1 MSLAE
6 PLCLHVQEPIDNS
19 ERPRKKIR
27 GRDRSGNDY
36 RELPAHEDTDKGG
49 RGSAEVEAAL
59 HDLYRN
65 VPRSMRLLFG
75 SRVAVNGIVPD
86 TMMRDT
92 LAAMA
97 EYRDKRIQQAGLRI
111 LGKISWEDETVKM
124 FRSKAGFE
132 AVIMA
137 IREHEQDNW
146 LQEAG
151 FEVVR
156 GLLDHAMNHCRH
168 SYGDEN
174 KIEMRREIRAAG
186 CVDAAIG
193 AMRKHAAN
201 LSLQET
207 ALVVLAGVMQDDEGR
222 REVLAAGGEKAVLDA
237 MRTCKTDAPV
247 LHAALEV
254 LVMISQV
261 QQGRRE
267 VLAAGGE
274 KAVLEA
280 MQEHKDDEEVRTTG
294 LKVIRSLL
302 EEEEGRRAMLA
313 AGVVELVKSTLKFR
327 ENSCARDQA
336 LAVLSCL
343 ATDKVHGP
351 NKSVEAVTGA
361 MRGHQEDLSVQRAG
375 MESLM
380 TMSSMQGLDA
390 VFAAMHHHIQDEW
403 IQEAGLELVCDL
415 LYHATLTI
423 KMWDRHGYDDENEA
437 IEMRREI
444 RAAGCVDAAIG
455 AMRKHAANL
464 SLQETALVVLA
475 GVMQDDE
482 GRREVL
488 AAGGEK
494 AVLDAMRTCKTDAPV
509 LHAALEV
516 LVMISQVQQGRR
528 EVLAAGGEK
537 AVLEAMQEHKDDE
550 EVRTTG
556 LKVIRSL
563 LEEEEGRRAMLA
575 AGVVELVKSTLKFRE
590 NSCARDQ
597 ALAVLSCLATDK
609 VHGPNKSVEAV
620 TGAMRGHQEDL
631 SVQRAGM
638 ESLMTMSSMQGLDAV
653 FAAMHHHIQD
663 EWIQEAGLELVCD
676 LLYHATLTIKMWD
689 RHGYDDE
696 NEAIEM
702 RREIRAAGCV
712 DAAIGAMR
720 KHAANLSLQETALVV
735 LAGVMQDDE
744 GRREVLAAGGEKA
757 VLDAMRTCKTD
768 APVLHAALEVLVM
781 ISQVQQGRREVL
793 AAGGEKTVLEAM
805 QEHKDDEEVR
815 TTGLKV
821 IRSLLEE
828 EGGRRAMLA
837 AGVVELVKSILGSA
851 WEDLSVQEAGME
863 CTESSK
869 ERELLKRDGP
879 EAVVLEFRKNTSV
892 CNGLIFLKSHIMKGQ
907 EELLELLEAGVVE
920 AIVDAMNGLSNTW
933 DCGDLFDRGM
943 ELLGQISHEEKGRY
957 KIRAAGGIQT
967 ILSICSNESIN
978 WSLKTKGLEV
988 LLTISENEDGCKEIR
1003 AAGGL
1008 TKILLFLDDVRPSDH
1023 RWRRMFE
1030 WGEIR
1035 IIFTLIG
1042 SLTSEGKYDHNN
1054 AEIVALVCAMREDKN
1069 DDVCQ
1074 RVGIVVIESLLLD
1087 LDCKEAFL
1095 AAGGEKV
1102 VLDAMRTCKTDAPV
1116 LHAALEVLVMISQV
1130 QQGRREVLAAGGEK
1144 TVLEAMQE
1152 HKDDEEVRTTGL
1164 KVIRSLLEEE
1174 GGRRAMLAAGVVKV
1188 LLSFLSHKQKYVGV
1202 DEKTELLM
1210 LLGFIAIYQRSQ
1222 SEAHF
1227 KFTNKYSL
1235 KTIESV
1241 VKLEAIIAAMIEHK
1255 EHVQV
1260 QASGFE
1266 QIQMVLK
1273 EIDGGG
1279 MEFITCGA
1287 FELLMAAMRKSEE
1300 SSELKR
1306 ACLTTLSW
1314 LTSEG
1319 QARREVR
1326 KAGCIKATSHIILE
1340 CATKQ
1345 LWDLGLQVLANL
1357 WLDDE
1362 ARSEILSCKV
1372 LKMLVKEMVTYGSL
1386 CRPGFTLIKQIL
1398 WDKDG
1403 WKKFLAAGGAKAIV
1417 VAMEMFDFPLELL
1430 RIEEMARAFKAAGG
1444 VNSVLSALTC
1454 DSKKNHMDMFKV
1466 LSCLATKN
1474 DGAEADMQDIG
1485 DEQIVASVMQEHGAD
1500 ANVQE
1505 SGLTLFHGML
1515 GTSSKWEKKPE
1526 RAVILKSAVA
1536 ATCKHP
1542 GRLERDPGSRRVECS
1557 DDSYA
1562 GYGSGGANRRRGGQE
1577 SLYVLSTRILQDQIS
1592 NDTENR
1598 RLSQGLETLG
1608 IFANSKEGSRDV
1620 WAAEGVQ
1627 CALAAMF
1634 KFIYNREVQ
1643 SQSLSLLLNLLQE
1656 ECQVCDFIAMGG
1668 VKALLTAMRTCRPQ
1682 SNSHAMESWVKLLR
1696 QVSQVKEGRREIRA
1710 AEGVKQIVH
1719 VIQTCE
1725 HLPWVGSI
1733 QKAGMRILGNIGKDE
1748 EGRSEIIAAGEI
1760 LDSDDFLSSCGSM
1773 QSLKLERTPKDELAE
1788 LKSLRK
1794 NRKPR
1799 RWKFARCARS
1809 FDH

>member
-1 MSLAE
+1 M
-6 PLCLHVQEPIDNS
+6 EPIDNS

-222 REVLAAGGEKAVLDA
+222 REVLAAGGEKA
-237 MRTCKTDAPV
+237 
-247 LHAALEV
+247 
-254 LVMISQV
+254 
-261 QQGRRE
+261 
-267 VLAAGGE
+267 
-274 KAVLEA
+274 
-280 MQEHKDDEEVRTTG
+280 
-294 LKVIRSLL
+294 
-302 EEEEGRRAMLA
+302 
-313 AGVVELVKSTLKFR
+313 
-327 ENSCARDQA
+327 
-336 LAVLSCL
+336 
-343 ATDKVHGP
+343 
-351 NKSVEAVTGA
+351 
-361 MRGHQEDLSVQRAG
+361 
-375 MESLM
+375 
-380 TMSSMQGLDA
+380 
-390 VFAAMHHHIQDEW
+390 
-403 IQEAGLELVCDL
+403 
-415 LYHATLTI
+415 
-423 KMWDRHGYDDENEA
+423 
-437 IEMRREI
+437 
-444 RAAGCVDAAIG
+444 
-455 AMRKHAANL
+455 
-464 SLQETALVVLA
+464 
-475 GVMQDDE
+475 
-482 GRREVL
+482 
-488 AAGGEK
+488 
-494 AVLDAMRTCKTDAPV
+494 
-509 LHAALEV
+509 
-516 LVMISQVQQGRR
+516 
-528 EVLAAGGEK
+528 
-537 AVLEAMQEHKDDE
+537 
-550 EVRTTG
+550 
-556 LKVIRSL
+556 
-563 LEEEEGRRAMLA
+563 
-575 AGVVELVKSTLKFRE
+575 
-590 NSCARDQ
+590 
-597 ALAVLSCLATDK
+597 
-609 VHGPNKSVEAV
+609 
-620 TGAMRGHQEDL
+620 
-631 SVQRAGM
+631 
-638 ESLMTMSSMQGLDAV
+638 
-653 FAAMHHHIQD
+653 
-663 EWIQEAGLELVCD
+663 
-676 LLYHATLTIKMWD
+676 
-689 RHGYDDE
+689 
-696 NEAIEM
+696 
-702 RREIRAAGCV
+702 
-712 DAAIGAMR
+712 
-720 KHAANLSLQETALVV
+720 
-735 LAGVMQDDE
+735 
-744 GRREVLAAGGEKA
+744 
-757 VLDAMRTCKTD
+757 
-768 APVLHAALEVLVM
+768 
-781 ISQVQQGRREVL
+781 
-793 AAGGEKTVLEAM
+793 
-805 QEHKDDEEVR
+805 
-815 TTGLKV
+815 
-821 IRSLLEE
+821 
-828 EGGRRAMLA
+828 
-837 AGVVELVKSILGSA
+837 
-851 WEDLSVQEAGME
+851 
-863 CTESSK
+863 
-869 ERELLKRDGP
+869 
-879 EAVVLEFRKNTSV
+879 
-892 CNGLIFLKSHIMKGQ
+892 
-907 EELLELLEAGVVE
+907 
-920 AIVDAMNGLSNTW
+920 
-933 DCGDLFDRGM
+933 
-943 ELLGQISHEEKGRY
+943 
-957 KIRAAGGIQT
+957 
-967 ILSICSNESIN
+967 
-978 WSLKTKGLEV
+978 
-988 LLTISENEDGCKEIR
+988 
-1003 AAGGL
+1003 
-1008 TKILLFLDDVRPSDH
+1008 
-1023 RWRRMFE
+1023 
-1030 WGEIR
+1030 
-1035 IIFTLIG
+1035 
-1042 SLTSEGKYDHNN
+1042 
-1054 AEIVALVCAMREDKN
+1054 
-1069 DDVCQ
+1069 
-1074 RVGIVVIESLLLD
+1074 
-1087 LDCKEAFL
+1087 
-1095 AAGGEKV
+1095 
-1102 VLDAMRTCKTDAPV
+1102 
-1116 LHAALEVLVMISQV
+1116 
-1130 QQGRREVLAAGGEK
+1130 
-1144 TVLEAMQE
+1144 VLEAMQE

-1536 ATCKHP
+1536 AVIRH
-1542 GRLERDPGSRRVECS
+1542 LS
-1557 DDSYA
+1557 DDRVWKKGLMVLARLASTLEGWREIREA
-1562 GYGSGGANRRRGGQE
+1562 GGLNAVMTAMQDMVQAGPTDAGGGQE